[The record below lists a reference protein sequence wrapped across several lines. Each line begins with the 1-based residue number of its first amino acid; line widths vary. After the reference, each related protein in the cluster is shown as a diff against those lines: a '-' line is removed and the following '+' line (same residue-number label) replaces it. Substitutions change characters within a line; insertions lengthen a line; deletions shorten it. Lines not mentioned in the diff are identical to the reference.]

1 VPCAACSCAAPAS
14 LAEAVVR
21 SPDLAVFVGKVVALE
36 GDATT
41 GGGVATVAVDG
52 RFRGPILPPT
62 IRARYGGGG
71 DCTIGM
77 ALHERR
83 LFTARLDEGGVW
95 FPALCE
101 PQGVLGTP
109 EGDALL
115 AEALS
120 AFGPSLPVSGP
131 PIVDSSGPD
140 LVVIAAAAAIVLV
153 IGLVLVVGVTAVA
166 RRSRR
171 EAG

>member
-1 VPCAACSCAAPAS
+1 M
-14 LAEAVVR
+14 R

-77 ALHERR
+77 ALDERR

-95 FPALCE
+95 FPALCD

-109 EGDALL
+109 DGDALL

-120 AFGPSLPVSGP
+120 AFGPPLPVSGL

-140 LVVIAAAAAIVLV
+140 SLALAGAGLIVAILG
-153 IGLVLVVGVTAVA
+153 IGLFGGVAFVA
-166 RRSRR
+166 RRRR
-171 EAG
+171 AGVR